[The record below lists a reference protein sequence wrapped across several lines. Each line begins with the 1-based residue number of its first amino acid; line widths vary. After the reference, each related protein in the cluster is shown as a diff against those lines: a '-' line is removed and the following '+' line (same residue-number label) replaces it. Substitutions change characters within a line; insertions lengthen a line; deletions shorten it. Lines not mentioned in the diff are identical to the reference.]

1 MATPASP
8 LTHRIAQLDDL
19 PALHALMNRAIA
31 ELQKPFLSPEQIE
44 ASYRVMGLDTQLVRD
59 GTYFVVESGGT
70 IVGCGGWSF
79 RATLFGGDA
88 SIVARDANRLDPA
101 RDAAKVRA
109 MYTDP
114 AHTRR
119 GIGAMILSLCEGAA
133 ADAGFQRVELMATA
147 AGVPLYR
154 AVGYVPADDGIE
166 ADVDGVKVPLLRM
179 TKQLAAGPGAA

>member
-1 MATPASP
+1 MDTPASP
-8 LTHRIAQLDDL
+8 LTHRIAVLDDL

-44 ASYRVMGLDTQLVRD
+44 ASYKVMGLDTQLVRD
-59 GTYFVVESGGT
+59 GTYFVVESDGV
-70 IVGCGGWSF
+70 IVGCGGWSY

-88 SIVARDANRLDPA
+88 SIVARDTNCLDPA
-101 RDAAKVRA
+101 MDAAKVRA

-119 GIGAMILSLCEGAA
+119 GIGALILQLCEGAA
-133 ADAGFQRVELMATA
+133 AAAGFRQVELMATA

-154 AVGYVPADDGIE
+154 AVGYRPADDGTE
-166 ADVDGVKVPLLRM
+166 ADINGVKVPLLRM
-179 TKQLAAGPGAA
+179 TKPITA